1 MRFLSFGRRA
11 KFSSKPV
18 SRRIDE
24 LEIVTSRLIRLGFAG
39 DYHAAFHGQ
48 GIEFAQVREYQ
59 PGDDIRT
66 IDWNVTA
73 RSGIPHVKQFIE
85 ERDLTILVAV
95 DVSGSMHFGSL
106 DKTKLDLASELTAV
120 LAFSAVQNS
129 DRVGLLLF
137 DDKVRTYV
145 PPRRG
150 RMHVQTLVRS
160 ALLAG
165 NSGGGETNFP
175 EAVRFVERVATKRS
189 VVIVISDFLAPEIE
203 RPLRRISQ
211 RHDVI
216 ALSIRDPREQRFPKT
231 GLIWLTDSETGQ
243 RRMITAGEADIGR
256 RSVAVE
262 RSLVQLMRRSGVDL
276 VRISTS
282 APYDRTL
289 LKFFQERV
297 MRRR

>member
-1 MRFLSFGRRA
+1 MRLFPFGKSARVGTR
-11 KFSSKPV
+11 PV

-24 LEIVTSRLIRLGFAG
+24 LEIITSRLIRLGFAG
-39 DYHAAFHGQ
+39 DYHAAFHGK

-95 DVSGSMHFGSL
+95 DTSGSMRFGSL

-137 DDKVRTYV
+137 ADKVKRYV

-160 ALLAG
+160 ALLAAD
-165 NSGGGETNFP
+165 SAGGETSFP

-189 VVIVISDFLAPEIE
+189 VIIFISDFLAGDIE
-203 RPLRRISQ
+203 KPLRRISQ

-216 ALSIRDPREQRFPKT
+216 AISVRDPREQRFPET
-231 GLIWLTDSETGQ
+231 GLVWLIDSESGS
-243 RRMITAGEADIGR
+243 RRMVTAREADIAR
-256 RSVAVE
+256 RSASIERTLVE
-262 RSLVQLMRRSGVDL
+262 QMRRSGVDL
-276 VRISTS
+276 VRLSTA